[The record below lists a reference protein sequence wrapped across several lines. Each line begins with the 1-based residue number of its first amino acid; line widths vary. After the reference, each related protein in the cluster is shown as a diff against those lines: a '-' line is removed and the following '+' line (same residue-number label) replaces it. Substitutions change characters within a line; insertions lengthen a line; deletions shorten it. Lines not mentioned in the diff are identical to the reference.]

1 MKHFLSLITL
11 TLLISLSSFAKGF
24 SSIEDLLK
32 DEFNTEF
39 ADYMRQANFTND
51 DKEIALEIYTLRGK
65 PEKLIPLAKQLS
77 NKGYSLGDYWL
88 GWCYEG
94 GDGVGM
100 DFQQAFK
107 YFLKAAKNPVPF
119 PYALERVGS
128 YYYSGEGVERNLS
141 EAYNW
146 FDKGKKTIKHK
157 DYQAICIYRQAYICL
172 NKENPTPSDLE
183 SAFNLFTQVS
193 ELANKNVGS
202 DFGHPAYGNLVPYMH
217 KHSAYLAAMLIL
229 TENVHDG
236 NEVEGIKWLEK
247 ASELGDDEA
256 QFNLGVY
263 LIHAKN
269 DKVKGLDW
277 INKAA
282 IQGNSDA
289 LIYLQQNK

>member
-1 MKHFLSLITL
+1 MKKIHILIIFQ
-11 TLLISLSSFAKGF
+11 LLFVASFAKGF

-39 ADYMRQANFTND
+39 ADYMRDANFSNK

-65 PEKLIPLAKQLS
+65 PNKLIPLAKLLS

-94 GDGVGM
+94 GEGVGM
-100 DFQQAFK
+100 DFGQAFK
-107 YFLKAAKNPVPF
+107 YFLKAAQNTVPF

-128 YYYSGEGVERNLS
+128 YYYSGEGGEKNLIES
-141 EAYNW
+141 YKW
-146 FDKGKKTIKHK
+146 FNKGKETIKHK
-157 DYQAICIYRQAYICL
+157 DYQAICMYRQAFILL
-172 NKENPTPSDLE
+172 NKDKPTASDLE
-183 SAFNLFTQVS
+183 SAFDLFTQVS
-193 ELANKNVGS
+193 GLS
-202 DFGHPAYGNLVPYMH
+202 DSSIGTNFGHPAYGNLVLYMH

-229 TENVHDG
+229 YENVHGG
-236 NEVEGIKWLEK
+236 NEAEGIKWLQK

-263 LIHAKN
+263 LIHTKK
-269 DKVKGLDW
+269 DKEKGIEW

-282 IQGNSDA
+282 VQGNSDA